1 MRRFA
6 MSALVGLAGAALL
19 AGPAGAQ
26 RSQGDTR
33 GSLSDTVSVIDQ
45 QRAPDSFSA
54 LARRLMPS
62 VVNITTSQTVAPNGM
77 PEFPDGSPLERF
89 NEFFGRDP
97 EGFRREGSLGSGFV
111 VSADGVIITNNHV
124 IENADEINVIFASG
138 RTLQAELIGTD
149 VETDIAVLKVE
160 SDAPLPFVEFADSDA
175 AEVGDWVMAI
185 GNPFGFGGSVS
196 AGIISA
202 RNRDIQSGRYD
213 DFIQTDAAINRGNSG
228 GPLFNLNGEVVG
240 VNTAIISPTGG
251 SVGLGFSIPANLVE
265 QVSGQ
270 IIEYGKP
277 RRGWFGVNVQGIDEG
292 LADAYGLDG
301 ADGVIIT
308 NIDDEGPAGSA
319 DFEVGDLLLTFDGKM
334 IENVRGLTRIVAET
348 EIGKR
353 VRVDLIRDRKRRTV
367 TFEVGELASNNES
380 ETREPLP
387 ENALAQNP
395 IGAELKNVD
404 DDARRRYG
412 IARGVDGV
420 LVNSVAA
427 NGPSFGKLRKGDVI
441 TEMGFKRVA
450 DLEDAYD
457 ALSPANAPPGAPLL
471 LRVNRSGQ
479 NMFFTID
486 TER

>member
-292 LADAYGLDG
+292 LADAYGLDS

-308 NIDDEGPAGSA
+308 NIEDEGPAASA

-353 VRVDLIRDRKRRTV
+353 VRVDIIRDRKRRTV

-471 LRVNRSGQ
+471 LRVNRAGQ

>member
-160 SDAPLPFVEFADSDA
+160 SDSPLPFVEFADSDA

-265 QVSGQ
+265 QVSAQ

-412 IARGVDGV
+412 IARGIDGV

>member
-265 QVSGQ
+265 QVSAQ

>member
-1 MRRFA
+1 MRRVA
-6 MSALVGLAGAALL
+6 MSALAGLAGAALL
-19 AGPAGAQ
+19 AGPASAQ
-26 RSQGDTR
+26 RSQPASQ
-33 GSLSDTVSVIDQ
+33 GSLSDTVSEIDQ

-62 VVNITTSQTVAPNGM
+62 VVNITTSQTVAPEGM

-97 EGFRREGSLGSGFV
+97 DGFRREGSLGSGFV
-111 VSADGVIITNNHV
+111 VSDDGVIITNNHV
-124 IENADEINVIFASG
+124 IENADEINVVFASG
-138 RTLQAELIGTD
+138 RTLQAELVGTD
-149 VETDIAVLKVE
+149 IETDIAVLRVE
-160 SDAPLPFVEFADSDA
+160 SDTPLPFVEFADSDA

-228 GPLFNLNGEVVG
+228 GPLFNLNGEVIG

-251 SVGLGFSIPANLVE
+251 SVGLGFSIPANLVK

-270 IIEYGKP
+270 IIEFGKP

-292 LADAYGLDG
+292 LAGAYGLQD
-301 ADGVIIT
+301 ANGVIVT
-308 NIDDEGPAGSA
+308 SIDEDGPAASA
-319 DFEVGDLLLTFDGKM
+319 DFEVGDLLLTFDGEM
-334 IENVRGLTRIVAET
+334 IENVRGLTRIVADT
-348 EIGKR
+348 RIGKR

-367 TFEVGELASNNES
+367 QFEVGELASNNES

-395 IGAELKNVD
+395 LGAELKSID

-412 IARGVDGV
+412 IARGVSGV

-427 NGPSFGKLRKGDVI
+427 SGPSFGKLRKGDVI
-441 TEMGFKRVA
+441 TEMGFERVTS
-450 DLEDAYD
+450 LQDAYN
-457 ALSPANAPPGAPLL
+457 ALEPANAPPGEPLL
-471 LRVNRSGQ
+471 VRVSRSGQ
-479 NMFFTID
+479 TMFFTIE

>member
-45 QRAPDSFSA
+45 QRALDSFSA

-265 QVSGQ
+265 QVSAQ

>member
-1 MRRFA
+1 MRRVA
-6 MSALVGLAGAALL
+6 MSALAGLAGAALL
-19 AGPAGAQ
+19 AGPASAQ
-26 RSQGDTR
+26 RSQPANQ
-33 GSLSDTVSVIDQ
+33 GSLSDTVSAIDQ
-45 QRAPDSFSA
+45 QRTPDSFSA

-62 VVNITTSQTVAPNGM
+62 VVNITTSQTVAPEGM

-111 VSADGVIITNNHV
+111 ISGDGVIITNNHV
-124 IENADEINVIFASG
+124 IENADEINVVFASG
-138 RTLQAELIGTD
+138 RTLQAELVGTD
-149 VETDIAVLKVE
+149 VETDIAVLRVE
-160 SDAPLPFVEFADSDA
+160 SDTPLPFVEFADSDA

-228 GPLFNLNGEVVG
+228 GPLFNLNGEVIG

-251 SVGLGFSIPANLVE
+251 SVGLGFSIPANLVQ
-265 QVSGQ
+265 QVAGQ

-277 RRGWFGVNVQGIDEG
+277 RRGWFGVNVQGIDQG
-292 LADAYGLDG
+292 LADAYGLSNT
-301 ADGVIIT
+301 DGVIIT
-308 NIDDEGPAGSA
+308 VIDEDGPAAAAG
-319 DFEVGDLLLTFDGKM
+319 FEVGDLLLTFDGKR
-334 IENVRGLTRIVAET
+334 IEDVRGLTRIVAET
-348 EIGKR
+348 EIGKQ

-367 TFEVGELASNNES
+367 SFEVGELASNNES

-387 ENALAQNP
+387 DNALAQNP
-395 IGAELKNVD
+395 LGAELKSID

-412 IARGVDGV
+412 IARSVSGV

-427 NGPSFGKLRKGDVI
+427 SGPSFGKLRKGDVI
-441 TEMGFKRVA
+441 TEMGFERVTS
-450 DLEDAYD
+450 LQDAYD
-457 ALSPANAPPGAPLL
+457 ALEPANAPPGEPLL
-471 LRVNRSGQ
+471 VRVSRSGQ
-479 NMFFTID
+479 TMFFTIE